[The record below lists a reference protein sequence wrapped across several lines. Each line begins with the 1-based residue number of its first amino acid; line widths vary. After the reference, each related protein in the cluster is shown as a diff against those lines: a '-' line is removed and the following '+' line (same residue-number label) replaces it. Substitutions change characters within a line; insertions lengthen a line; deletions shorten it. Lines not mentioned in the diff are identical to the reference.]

1 MVCKVHSSTQ
11 CKGGGVRSYLCTCG
25 NRLFFENSR
34 CLKCDSELAFCP
46 NCRRLS
52 PLDVE
57 PDGLYRCRH
66 SDCHTRLVKCDNYR
80 RHQVCNRAV
89 AWTGAAARQ
98 QLCDC
103 CTYNEVI
110 PDLSVRGNR
119 GRWYRLEAA
128 KRRLFYGLELLGLP
142 CGASNGGPRLSF
154 QFLAD
159 TEDPRQP
166 GAAQRVVTGHCQG
179 RITIN
184 IREADD
190 DERERLRVQFGEAQR
205 TLIGHFRHEI
215 GHYYW
220 EVLIRGH
227 IETHFVALFG
237 DYENPSYDQAL
248 ARHYASGPPTDWQE
262 RFVSAYASMHP
273 WEDFAET
280 FAVYLGMVC
289 LLDSA
294 RHQGLG
300 GGGAP
305 QPSLDAMLVDYQKI
319 GIAMNEMNRSVG
331 LVDLVP
337 EVFMVPIAQKL
348 LFVHD
353 VIRSASMRCSVD
365 GNVTLP

>member
-1 MVCKVHSSTQ
+1 MVCNVHSSTQ
-11 CKGGGVRSYLCTCG
+11 SKGGGVRSYRCTCG

-34 CLKCDSELAFCP
+34 CLKCDSEVAFCP

-52 PLDVE
+52 PLAIE
-57 PDGLYRCRH
+57 PDGLYRCGH
-66 SDCHTRLVKCDNYR
+66 PDCQARVVKCDNYR

-89 AWTGAAARQ
+89 AWAGAASRQ
-98 QLCDC
+98 HLCDC
-103 CTYNEVI
+103 CTFNEVI
-110 PDLSVRGNR
+110 PDLSVPGNR

-142 CGASNGGPRLSF
+142 RGASHGPPRLAF
-154 QFLAD
+154 RFLAD

-166 GAAQRVVTGHCQG
+166 GAAQSVVTGHFQG

-190 DERERLRVQFGEAQR
+190 DERERLRVQLGEAQR

-215 GHYYW
+215 AHYYW
-220 EVLIRGH
+220 ELLIRGRA
-227 IETHFVALFG
+227 EAEFAAVFG
-237 DYENPSYDQAL
+237 DHEQPSYDQAL
-248 ARHYASGPPTDWQE
+248 ARHYESGPPPDWQV
-262 RFVSAYASMHP
+262 RYVSAYASTHP

-280 FAVYLGMVC
+280 FALYLDMVC

-305 QPSLDAMLVDYQKI
+305 QPTLDTMLVDYQQI

-337 EVFMVPIAQKL
+337 EVFVAPIVEKL
-348 LFVHD
+348 RFIHQL
-353 VIRSASMRCSVD
+353 IGKASNSL
-365 GNVTLP
+365 GT

>member
-11 CKGGGVRSYLCTCG
+11 SKGGGVRSYLCTCG

-34 CLKCDSELAFCP
+34 CLKCDSEVAFCP
-46 NCRRLS
+46 QCRRLS
-52 PLDVE
+52 PLEIE

-66 SDCHTRLVKCDNYR
+66 ADCQAQLVKCDNYR

-89 AWTGAAARQ
+89 LWTGAASRQ
-98 QLCDC
+98 HLCDC
-103 CTYNEVI
+103 CRYNEVI
-110 PDLSVRGNR
+110 PDLSVPGNR

-142 CGASNGGPRLSF
+142 RGTSHGPPNLAF

-159 TEDPRQP
+159 TEDPRRP

-215 GHYYW
+215 AHYYW
-220 EVLIRGH
+220 ELLIRGRA
-227 IETHFVALFG
+227 EPDFKSVFG
-237 DYENPSYDQAL
+237 DHENPSYDQAL
-248 ARHYASGPPTDWQE
+248 TRHYESGPPADWQQ
-262 RFVSAYASMHP
+262 RYVSAYASMHP

-280 FAVYLGMVC
+280 VAVYLDMVC

-294 RHQGLG
+294 YHQGLG

-305 QPSLDAMLVDYQKI
+305 QPSLDTMLVDYQKI

-337 EVFMVPIAQKL
+337 EVFVAPIVTKL
-348 LFVHD
+348 RFVHD
-353 VIRSASMRCSVD
+353 MVGQTS
-365 GNVTLP
+365 